1 MKRELFWFG
10 LIGISALLV
19 HFLLVTLLVP
29 MGLQPLLA
37 NVVAYLLAFQVS
49 YWGHRQKTFAAGHV
63 CHWQTLPRFFAV
75 ASLSFLLNEA
85 LYFLL
90 LHYTPLDYR
99 VALLLVLAAVAVV
112 TFVLSRAWAFS
123 HVAAHE

>member
-1 MKRELFWFG
+1 MQRELFWFG
-10 LIGISALLV
+10 VIGSSALLV

-29 MGLQPLLA
+29 MGLPPLLA

-63 CHWQTLPRFFAV
+63 SHWQTLPRFFAV
-75 ASLSFLLNEA
+75 ASLSFLLNEG

-99 VALLLVLAAVAVV
+99 MALLLVLGAVAVV
-112 TFVLSRAWAFS
+112 TFLLSRAWAFS

>member
-63 CHWQTLPRFFAV
+63 SHWQTLPRFFAV

-123 HVAAHE
+123 HVAAYE

>member
-10 LIGISALLV
+10 VIGISALLV
-19 HFLLVTLLVP
+19 HFLLVSALLVP
-29 MGLQPLLA
+29 LGMAPLLA
-37 NVVAYLLAFQVS
+37 NVLAYLLAFQVS
-49 YWGHRQKTFAAGHV
+49 YWGHRLKTFDAGHLP
-63 CHWQTLPRFFAV
+63 HSQTLPRFFAV

-99 VALLLVLAAVAVV
+99 VALLMVLFCVAVV
-112 TFVLSRAWAFS
+112 TFVCSRAWVFYGVKNA
-123 HVAAHE
+123 